1 MPTVT
6 GLPMRMALRLA
17 SIALA
22 LVLAFPLGAQDVGR
36 IAAVVNDDVISLFDL
51 GARTR
56 LVVMSAGVQ
65 DTIENR
71 RRLAPQVLRTL
82 IDEKL
87 QLQEAKRL
95 NVAVSAEEIKEAL
108 GSIEKQSNIP
118 PGSLDSYLARG
129 NVPKAV
135 LVQQVSATIAWSKIL
150 RREMRNTVVV
160 GVQEVD
166 DVVAQLEARRGQPE
180 SLVAEI
186 YLAIDDPAQ
195 DEEIRAAAERLIEQ
209 IKSGVSFEGLARQFS
224 QSATAAVGGDVGW
237 VQQGQLVE
245 ELEVALAGAQPGQ
258 LVGPIR
264 STTGYHIIALRDRR
278 IPSPATAD
286 EGTVTLEHLY
296 LRLPEASDA
305 EARAEAEKQAD
316 RIKDRAVDCPAME
329 RLRTEAT
336 EATFPLPNKVKLAD
350 LSDQLRATVS
360 TLKVGEVS
368 KPVDVGEGLLLIM
381 LCERQAAAGAVDRER
396 VEGALAN
403 QRIDMLARRYMRD
416 LRRAAFLDVRV

>member
-1 MPTVT
+1 MPTIT
-6 GLPMRMALRLA
+6 GLPMSMALRLV

-22 LVLAFPLGAQDVGR
+22 LALAFPLGAQDVGR

-118 PGSLDSYLARG
+118 PGSLDGYLARG
-129 NVPKAV
+129 SVPKAV

-166 DVVAQLEARRGQPE
+166 DVVAQLESRRGQPE

-237 VQQGQLVE
+237 VQQGQLAE
-245 ELEVALAGAQPGQ
+245 ELEVALANAQPGQ

-278 IPSPATAD
+278 TPSPATAD
-286 EGTVTLEHLY
+286 EGTVTIEHLY
-296 LRLPEASDA
+296 LRLPAASDA
-305 EARAEAEKQAD
+305 AERAEVEEQAD

-336 EATFPLPNKVKLAD
+336 EASFPLPNKVKVAD

-360 TLKVGEVS
+360 TLKVGEMS

>member
-150 RREMRNTVVV
+150 RREIRNTVVV

>member
-56 LVVMSAGVQ
+56 LMVMSAGVQ

-150 RREMRNTVVV
+150 RREIRNTVVV